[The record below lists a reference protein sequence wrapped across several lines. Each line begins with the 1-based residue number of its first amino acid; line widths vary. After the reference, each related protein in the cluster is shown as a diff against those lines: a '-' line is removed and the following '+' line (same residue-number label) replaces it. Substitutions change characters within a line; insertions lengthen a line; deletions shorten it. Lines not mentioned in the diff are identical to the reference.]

1 MRYDGVSFLAGGA
14 VTCADLSHR
23 ARRFVDFV
31 VLKEVGLSTPN
42 SVSANDLSLQRN
54 WPEP

>member
-1 MRYDGVSFLAGGA
+1 MMESLPLAGEA
-14 VTCADLSHR
+14 VTCADLSHT

-54 WPEP
+54 WPEL